1 MEFLVLFVFNSIF
14 VFSKARNK
22 FITVQ
27 QPAELFL
34 IASPL
39 I

>member
-1 MEFLVLFVFNSIF
+1 MEFLVLFEYKNAVKN
-14 VFSKARNK
+14 SKARNK